1 MRNSSKNS
9 ERKRVTVWD
18 FVLMA
23 ALTVAATGTVLLR
36 SGGSDEALEVVV
48 KKDSSIV
55 YTANLSEISEGSEI
69 EIDDEYHIILKVMS
83 DGVQVISSDCGDKV
97 CVNIGKITKSGQAVV
112 CLPAHVSV
120 ALKGGEA
127 SDIDVMV
134 G

>member
-1 MRNSSKNS
+1 
-9 ERKRVTVWD
+9 
-18 FVLMA
+18 MA
-23 ALTVAATGTVLLR
+23 AIGTVLLR

-97 CVNIGKITKSGQAVV
+97 CVNTGKITKSGQAVV

>member
-23 ALTVAATGTVLLR
+23 ALTVAAIGTVLLR

-97 CVNIGKITKSGQAVV
+97 CVNTGKITKSGQAVV

>member
-23 ALTVAATGTVLLR
+23 ALTVAAIGTVLLR
-36 SGGSDEALEVVV
+36 SGGSNEALEVVV

-97 CVNIGKITKSGQAVV
+97 CVNTGKITKSGQAVV

-120 ALKGGEA
+120 ALKDGEA

>member
-97 CVNIGKITKSGQAVV
+97 CVNTGKITKSGQAVV